1 MGGNVDDGVS
11 AAPGGAARPVVLAE
25 PTCNAL
31 GLAGSRPSER
41 SEVAALALR
50 LLDPAPLSE
59 LADGLTESLDE
70 LIVGVVEAVEEC
82 MLAPPPHR
90 LNLAVRAEVEAAS
103 WVDDFI
109 ADDAADDEALLSQH
123 AMFQLA
129 CLVADAVAEALSVRT
144 RERERASNP
153 RGLRVEMLDLGRMV
167 DELGRRA
174 ADALRWSVQLATP
187 LRWLHR

>member
-1 MGGNVDDGVS
+1 MDKATSG
-11 AAPGGAARPVVLAE
+11 APGTTARGTALAE
-25 PTCNAL
+25 PTCSAL
-31 GLAGSRPSER
+31 GLGSSQPIPRSAIAAG
-41 SEVAALALR
+41 ALK
-50 LLDPAPLSE
+50 LLDPPKVCE
-59 LADGLTESLDE
+59 LTEGLTASLDE

-82 MLAPPPHR
+82 MLAPPPHC